1 MIVLEVIR
9 VVLLPWKLTAH
20 SITTGHYMYDRE
32 EENEEL
38 GQQITQTLPIPCYY
52 CVTDLLTDNDRT
64 DTVTDITIT

>member
-1 MIVLEVIR
+1 
-9 VVLLPWKLTAH
+9 
-20 SITTGHYMYDRE
+20 MYDRE